1 MGKYSFFGQTS
12 TNNNKQIT
20 VIGNNV
26 KAFRNNLNTSNND
39 NNGYRAITL
48 DPDKGIE
55 LYTSNSKTD
64 ELGSL
69 NKPNFIINNDGQIL
83 KKLNI
88 IETDNNNIN
97 DSNNKIIAY
106 VKKNLSDQ
114 PSGTVIEFLTNYD
127 IDTHSYKALIND
139 KMTIRLFK
147 FDLINNKTEFVDFGI

>member
-55 LYTSNSKTD
+55 LYTSN
-64 ELGSL
+64 
-69 NKPNFIINNDGQIL
+69 F
-83 KKLNI
+83 
-88 IETDNNNIN
+88 
-97 DSNNKIIAY
+97 
-106 VKKNLSDQ
+106 KN
-114 PSGTVIEFLTNYD
+114 
-127 IDTHSYKALIND
+127 
-139 KMTIRLFK
+139 R
-147 FDLINNKTEFVDFGI
+147 